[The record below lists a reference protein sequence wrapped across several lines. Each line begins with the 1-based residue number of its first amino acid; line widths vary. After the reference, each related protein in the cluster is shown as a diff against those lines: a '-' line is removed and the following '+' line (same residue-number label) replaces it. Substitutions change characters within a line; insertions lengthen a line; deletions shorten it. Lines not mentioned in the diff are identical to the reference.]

1 GLYAFDLFEVIY
13 DEAWDLE
20 EKLGADA
27 LSRPTGIKSLHD
39 TYAGKDDFL
48 KDVPRLIIAH
58 NLHGIDID
66 PRCAQI
72 AGLSLWLRAQKAWQR
87 LGLKSAERPPIKRSN
102 IVCAEPMPGE
112 KEMLR
117 EFVEREFRE
126 EERGAMLQLLEA

>member
-1 GLYAFDLFEVIY
+1 PFDLFEVIY
-13 DEAWDLE
+13 EEYWDMLVSDQIPDH
-20 EKLGADA
+20 ATRITDHA
-27 LSRPTGIKSLHD
+27 LKPLTELYPDKQAFLR
-39 TYAGKDDFL
+39 DF
-48 KDVPRLIIAH
+48 PRLIIEH

-72 AGLSLWLRAQKAWQR
+72 AGLSLWLRAQRAWQR

-126 EERGAMLQLLEA
+126 EERGAMLQLLE